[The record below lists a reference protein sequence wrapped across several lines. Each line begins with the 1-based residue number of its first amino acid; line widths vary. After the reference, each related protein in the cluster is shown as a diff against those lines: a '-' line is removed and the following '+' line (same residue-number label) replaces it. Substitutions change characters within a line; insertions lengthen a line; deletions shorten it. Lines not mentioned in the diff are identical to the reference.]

1 MDFVGVVPSAV
12 AGVAGDLLAQAV
24 ALQAAIV
31 AATPAMTT
39 VVPPGAEE
47 ISATSAALFNAN
59 NAQNLG
65 MAQAHVVE
73 LVSAAEAVGGSGIAF
88 QVQDLVNKGL
98 LFV

>member
-1 MDFVGVVPSAV
+1 MDFVGVEAPVV
-12 AGVAGDLLAQAV
+12 AGVAADLLAQAV

-39 VVPPGAEE
+39 VLPPGAEE
-47 ISATSAALFNAN
+47 VSATGAALFNAN

-73 LVSAAEAVGGSGIAF
+73 LVNAAQEVGGSGIAF

>member
-1 MDFVGVVPSAV
+1 MDFVGVETPVV
-12 AGVAGDLLAQAV
+12 AGVAADLLAQAV

-39 VVPPGAEE
+39 IVPPGSEE
-47 ISATSAALFNAN
+47 VSATGAALFNAN
-59 NAQNLG
+59 NAENLG
-65 MAQAHVVE
+65 MAQAHVAE

-88 QVQDLVNKGL
+88 EVQDLINKGL